1 MDDVALLEQVVLL
14 AILKK
19 EPNESI
25 DDVLK
30 MLEESHA
37 MSLAEGREIVMRL
50 EQEEAIVAGKL
61 SFLGIAMANEALK
74 AFTLED

>member
-1 MDDVALLEQVVLL
+1 MNDAALLEQVVLL

-25 DDVLK
+25 EDVLK
-30 MLEESHA
+30 ILEESRA
-37 MSLAEGREIVMRL
+37 MSLNEGKEIVKRL
-50 EQEEAIVAGKL
+50 EQEGAIVVGKL

>member
-1 MDDVALLEQVVLL
+1 MNDAALLEQVVLL

-30 MLEESHA
+30 MLEESRA
-37 MSLAEGREIVMRL
+37 MSLAEGREIVARL
-50 EQEEAIVAGKL
+50 EQEEAIVDGKL
-61 SFLGIAMANEALK
+61 TFLGIAMANEALK